1 MSDQRIP
8 ISQLSETQT
17 APDASYIAIDDGSLT
32 KKITVEN
39 FNSTSTAS
47 AQQYANQAAAS
58 AQTVE
63 DNIATSAAQIR
74 EATLAAREATQ
85 ASTSATASATSAYD
99 SASLAQNYSANASTS
114 AGQAMNAADSAAQNL
129 TASKGYAEDSEA
141 WAVGK
146 RNGSDVP
153 ASDETY
159 QNNAKYYADSASGSA
174 TRAEA
179 AAQSITVPDTTLT
192 VSGVAAES
200 KATGDRISSVNAELA
215 DVRVMSD
222 GITAATAGDA
232 VRTQITDV
240 KRQLNELVQSAEVT
254 ASGSGNK
261 YVNYAIKS
269 GHVYKVTITSSAS
282 TSVATVDANNQ
293 SIQSIPPVSP
303 GTAVKSTFTATADAP
318 KVLFYFRASGTA
330 RVEDISLRVPVLE
343 SEMASAQESIAVLD
357 AANENFKAYNEEIN
371 RVYVSAPNSGNYYIP
386 YEIKAG
392 HVYKFTTTCP
402 TNSVTVFTANASN
415 VSVETIGT
423 LISGTHSTVF
433 IAGVDAP
440 KAGFYFRAAGHGSVI
455 ELSTESQQWLG
466 EKWSC
471 YGDSLSWNYGWQPI
485 VCDLL
490 GFKDWVRN
498 GKPGAQISWVN
509 ATFGINANGI
519 YTTDS
524 PVDTVHE
531 SLCAYDRIAKTID
544 NTLPLIFVM
553 GGTNDFLSGV
563 ALGAVEYDSTR
574 TTDSA
579 WNAASG
585 LGDYDIT
592 TVKGAMAS
600 MFMKLQYHAPNALI
614 VFGTL
619 CNGIGNTTGENQ
631 YAESVNSAS
640 LKPSDYARAEKEV
653 CETFGIPCVDV
664 FGACGINITNRAA
677 YITDTVHP
685 NEAGNKLLA
694 RCVASGLRAE
704 FPR

>member
-58 AQTVE
+58 APTVE

-99 SASLAQNYSANASTS
+99 SASLAQNYSVNAATS
-114 AGQAMNAADSAAQNL
+114 AGQAMNAADTVAQGV
-129 TASKGYAEDSEA
+129 TESKEYAEDSEA

-146 RNGSDVP
+146 RNGTDVP

-159 QNNAKYYADSASGSA
+159 QNNAKYYASSASGSA

-179 AAQSITVPDTTLT
+179 AAQSINVPDTTLT
-192 VSGVAAES
+192 VSGVAADS
-200 KATGDRISSVNAELA
+200 KAVGDRITELKSAVDEIVAIGSVNASATGNYYIPFE
-215 DVRVMSD
+215 
-222 GITAATAGDA
+222 ITNGHIYKITTTSAAS
-232 VRTQITDV
+232 I
-240 KRQLNELVQSAEVT
+240 S
-254 ASGSGNK
+254 
-261 YVNYAIKS
+261 I
-269 GHVYKVTITSSAS
+269 
-282 TSVATVDANNQ
+282 ATVDSNNRT
-293 SIQSIPPVSP
+293 IQSITPSRP
-303 GTAVKSTFTATADAP
+303 GTDAVNTFTATADAP
-318 KVLFYFRASGTA
+318 KMLFYFRASGYA
-330 RVEDISLRVPVLE
+330 KVEDISLRVPVLE
-343 SEMASAQESIAVLD
+343 EEMKSAQASIAVLD
-357 AANENFKAYNEEIN
+357 AAKENFDAYNGEIN
-371 RVYVSAPNSGNYYIP
+371 RVYVSAPNTGNYYIP
-386 YEIKAG
+386 YEIKTG
-392 HVYKFTTTCP
+392 HVYKFTTTCL
-402 TNSVTVFTANASN
+402 TNSVTAFTADANN
-415 VSVETIGT
+415 RTVETIGT
-423 LISGTHSTVF
+423 LITGTHSTVF
-433 IAGVDAP
+433 IAGADAP

-455 ELSTESQQWLG
+455 ELSTESQQWFG

-471 YGDSLSWNYGWQPI
+471 YGDSISWNYGWQPI
-485 VCDLL
+485 VCALL

-553 GGTNDFLSGV
+553 GGTNDFLAGV
-563 ALGAVEYDSTR
+563 ALGAVEYDSAR

-579 WNAASG
+579 WHDASG

-619 CNGIGNTTGENQ
+619 CNGIGNATGENQ

-640 LKPSDYARAEKEV
+640 LKPSDYAKAEKEV
-653 CETFGIPCVDV
+653 CSMFGIPCVDV
-664 FGACGINITNRAA
+664 FGNCGINITNRAA

-685 NEAGNKLLA
+685 NNEGNKLLA
-694 RCVASGLRAE
+694 RCVASGLRTE
-704 FPR
+704 LPR